1 MPGKEFSLD
10 QRTFRKLS
18 RLYIIALS
26 AIALSVMVSQ
36 VLIHRF
42 LDDQESDSTVVNI
55 AGRQRMLSQKIAK
68 QALLLSIAEEPQKKA
83 IIRQDL
89 GETVALWSFS
99 NKALREGND
108 SLGLPGNN
116 SLAVAEMFIDIDPSF
131 KAIKN
136 AALKIVNDPGLSSEE
151 FAAAV
156 SSIQQN
162 EEIFLTKMD
171 QLVNQFEQEA
181 SEKVERLGQLE
192 YFLMALTLLILLSEL
207 IFVFLPAARAVKTTI
222 RRLLFAEKKAV
233 KMARDADV
241 LSQAKEKSVKELRAL
256 NQAINQTL
264 LFARLTSD
272 GNIINFGE
280 KFSRLFKFRKYS
292 EFSKFSE
299 LLSTKEDE
307 QAEIEK
313 LLDQNA
319 RKGWQ
324 GEVKATTKEGDP
336 VWLEMSLIP
345 FNPED
350 DKWEILVIASNIT
363 TRKEAQLEIER
374 LTQKSFEEKMN
385 QQKLISSKI
394 IENQEKEQNR
404 IAKDIHDGIGQMLTG
419 LNFNLQSID
428 ISKTEKAAQKI
439 ENLKDLTGKII
450 KGVRTATFNLMPPEL
465 QDYGIVPALTKLTQQ
480 LGKLTGKNILL
491 YDKTGFN
498 RRLDSLIEINIYRI
512 TQEAIN
518 NAIKYAHSTHI
529 IVSVS
534 HSSSILSVI
543 IDDNGKGFDPQKAK
557 AGKSEAG
564 GMGMTF
570 MQERIKYING
580 RLFITSE
587 VGKGTRITLN
597 VPLEEQLA

>member
-1 MPGKEFSLD
+1 MPGQEFSLD

-26 AIALSVMVSQ
+26 AIALSVLVSQ

-68 QALLLSIAEEPQKKA
+68 ESLLLLNAEEPQEKA
-83 IIRQDL
+83 NIRQDL
-89 GETVALWSFS
+89 EETVELWTFS
-99 NKALREGND
+99 NQALREGSDN
-108 SLGLPGNN
+108 LGLPGNN
-116 SLAVAEMFIDIDPSF
+116 SDAVAEMFKKLDPSF
-131 KAIKN
+131 NNIRN
-136 AALKIVNDPGLSSEE
+136 AALNIVRNPALSSEE
-151 FAAAV
+151 LDAEI
-156 SSIQQN
+156 SSIKQN
-162 EEIFLTKMD
+162 EEIFLRGMD

-181 SEKVERLGQLE
+181 SEKVERLSNLE
-192 YFLMALTLLILLSEL
+192 YLLMAVTLLILLSEL

-222 RRLLFAEKKAV
+222 RRLLVAEKKAI

-241 LSQAKEKSVKELRAL
+241 LSQEKEKSVKELRAL
-256 NQAINQTL
+256 NQAMNQTL

-280 KFSRLFKFRKYS
+280 KFSRLFEFRKYS
-292 EFSKFSE
+292 DFTRFSE

-307 QAEIEK
+307 KKEIEI
-313 LLDQNA
+313 LLDEYA
-319 RKGWQ
+319 KKGWQ
-324 GEVKATTKEGDP
+324 GEVKATTKEDAT

-385 QQKLISSKI
+385 QQKLVSSKI

-419 LNFNLQSID
+419 LNFNLESID
-428 ISKTEKAAQKI
+428 VTKTEKAAQKI

-465 QDYGIVPALTKLTQQ
+465 SDYGIVPALTKLTQQ

-498 RRLDSLIEINIYRI
+498 ERLDSLIEINIYRI

-518 NAIKYAHSTHI
+518 NAIKYADSTHI

-557 AGKSEAG
+557 AGKSETG

-570 MQERIKYING
+570 MRERIKYING

-597 VPLEEQLA
+597 VPLQ